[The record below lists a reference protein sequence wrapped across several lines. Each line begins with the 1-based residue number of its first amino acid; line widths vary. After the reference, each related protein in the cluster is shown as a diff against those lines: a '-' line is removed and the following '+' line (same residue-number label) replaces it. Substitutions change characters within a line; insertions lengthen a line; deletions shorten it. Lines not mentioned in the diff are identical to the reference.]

1 MKRGRSATRRITYRR
16 AEQDKP
22 TGDQTVVCW
31 LRTGQWYAGW
41 WDAASGQWLD
51 AATGGALEGVVR
63 WGEPPSPLPKP
74 SPLFNR
80 ERWQRARELQQ
91 QGLSLLRIGLELDPP
106 CSAAVVGRG
115 LAVLA
120 RRENA

>member
-1 MKRGRSATRRITYRR
+1 MKRGRSATRRITYHR

-22 TGDQTVVCW
+22 AGDQTVVCW

-41 WDAASGQWLD
+41 WAAEGGQWFD

-74 SPLFNR
+74 SPLFNAAGNR
-80 ERWQRARELQQ
+80 LAFGKS
-91 QGLSLLRIGLELDPP
+91 GLTGLLGGPTRSEK
-106 CSAAVVGRG
+106 
-115 LAVLA
+115 
-120 RRENA
+120 E